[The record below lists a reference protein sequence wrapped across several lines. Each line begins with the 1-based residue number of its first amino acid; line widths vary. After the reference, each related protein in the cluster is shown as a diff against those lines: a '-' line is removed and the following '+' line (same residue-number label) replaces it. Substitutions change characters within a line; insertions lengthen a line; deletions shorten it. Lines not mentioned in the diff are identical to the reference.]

1 MPQNATDLTKSESNN
16 LSYKQISETKDIL
29 KYIFVRRIQL
39 AVILRDMA
47 TGAIDANPVQVAAS
61 KTLLAALK
69 DMELTARQDAL
80 DGIYTTV
87 DDSSNNNFIEGLI

>member
-1 MPQNATDLTKSESNN
+1 MQQNVTNLTRSDSSS
-16 LSYKQISETKDIL
+16 LDYKQIDDTKQIL

-47 TGAIDANPVQVAAS
+47 IGSIDANPVQVAAS

-80 DGIYTTV
+80 DGIYTV
-87 DDSSNNNFIEGLI
+87 IDDNVNNNFTEGLI